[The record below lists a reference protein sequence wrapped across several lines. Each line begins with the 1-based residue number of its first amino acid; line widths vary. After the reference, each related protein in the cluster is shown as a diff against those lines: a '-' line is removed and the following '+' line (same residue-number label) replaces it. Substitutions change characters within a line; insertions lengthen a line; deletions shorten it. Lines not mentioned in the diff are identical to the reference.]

1 MRTQGAKAGGALD
14 LSKLPRHVAII
25 MDGNGRWA
33 RARGLPRLA
42 GHRAGTQNIR
52 PILEAAVEFGIEV
65 LTLWAFSTE
74 NWGRPEQEVRG
85 LLRLLEETIQRELP
99 RLRDEGVQIRH
110 TGRLDRLP
118 PSLQEQI
125 RRALEATA
133 HNRRIILNVAFD
145 YGGRADILQ
154 AVRRILADGIPPD
167 QVDEDLFRRYL
178 WTGDLPDPDLIIR
191 TSGEYRLSNFMLWQG
206 AYAELYIT
214 PTLWPDFTRED
225 LAAAL
230 RDYASRERRFGLV
243 PSAPS
248 S

>member
-1 MRTQGAKAGGALD
+1 MRAQEENAAGVPPRGR
-14 LSKLPRHVAII
+14 LPRHVAII

-42 GHRAGTQNIR
+42 GHQAGTRNIR
-52 PILEAAVEFGIEV
+52 HILEAAVEFGLEV

-99 RLRDEGVQIRH
+99 RLQEQGVQIRH

-118 PSLQEQI
+118 PRLQEQV

-154 AVRRILADGIPPD
+154 AVRHILADGIPPE
-167 QVDEDLFRRYL
+167 QVDEALFRRYL

-243 PSAPS
+243 PGEPS

>member
-1 MRTQGAKAGGALD
+1 MRTQEGGSTQGLPRE
-14 LSKLPRHVAII
+14 KLPRHVAII

-33 RARGLPRLA
+33 QARGLPRLA
-42 GHRAGTQNIR
+42 GHRAGTNNIR
-52 PILEAAVEFGIEV
+52 PILEASMEFGIEV

-74 NWGRPEQEVRG
+74 NWGRPKQEVRG
-85 LLRLLEETIQRELP
+85 LMRLLEETIKRELP
-99 RLRDEGVQIRH
+99 KLHEQGVQIRH

-118 PSLQEQI
+118 PRLQEQV
-125 RRALEATA
+125 RRALEITA
-133 HNRRIILNVAFD
+133 QNDGIILNVAFD

-154 AVRRILADGIPPD
+154 AVRRIIADGIPPE

-178 WTGDLPDPDLIIR
+178 WTKDLPDPDLIIR
-191 TSGEYRLSNFMLWQG
+191 TSGEYRISNFMLWQG

-225 LAAAL
+225 LAEAL